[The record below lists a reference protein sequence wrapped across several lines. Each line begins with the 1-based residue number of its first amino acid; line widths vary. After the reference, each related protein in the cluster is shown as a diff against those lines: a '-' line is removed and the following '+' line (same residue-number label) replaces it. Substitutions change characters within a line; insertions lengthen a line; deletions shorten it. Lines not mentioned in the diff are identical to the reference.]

1 LSTVHKCTIS
11 DSMMLCK
18 YINQLQDI
26 AFEKD
31 IRLKDMFVVAGIPT
45 STYYRAMN
53 GVDLRF
59 DTAERVANAIRD
71 VQVSSNTSASRS

>member
-1 LSTVHKCTIS
+1 MHKCTIS

>member
-1 LSTVHKCTIS
+1 MHKCTIS
-11 DSMMLCK
+11 ECMMLCK

-26 AFEKD
+26 ALKKD

>member
-1 LSTVHKCTIS
+1 MHICTIHI
-11 DSMMLCK
+11 SMILCK

-26 AFEKD
+26 AYQND
-31 IRLKDMFVVAGIPT
+31 IRLKDMFVIAGIPT

-71 VQVSSNTSASRS
+71 VQVSCDTSTSRS

>member
-1 LSTVHKCTIS
+1 
-11 DSMMLCK
+11 MLCK

-26 AFEKD
+26 AIRND
-31 IRLKDMFVVAGIPT
+31 IRLKDMFIVAGVPT

-59 DTAERVANAIRD
+59 DTAERVAKAIRD
-71 VQVSSNTSASRS
+71 VHIQSKASAS

>member
-1 LSTVHKCTIS
+1 
-11 DSMMLCK
+11 MLCK
-18 YINQLQDI
+18 YINQLQNI
-26 AFEKD
+26 AIEKD

-45 STYYRAMN
+45 STYYRAIN

>member
-1 LSTVHKCTIS
+1 MHKCTIS
-11 DSMMLCK
+11 KGMILCK

-26 AFEKD
+26 AYQHD

-59 DTAERVANAIRD
+59 DTAERVANAIKD
-71 VQVSSNTSASRS
+71 VQVSCDTSTSRS

>member
-1 LSTVHKCTIS
+1 
-11 DSMMLCK
+11 MMLCK

>member
-1 LSTVHKCTIS
+1 
-11 DSMMLCK
+11 MMLCK

-26 AFEKD
+26 AYQND
-31 IRLKDMFVVAGIPT
+31 IRLKDMFRIAGVPH

-59 DTAERVANAIRD
+59 DTAERIANAIKD
-71 VQVSSNTSASRS
+71 VQLPSQAGASRS

>member
-1 LSTVHKCTIS
+1 
-11 DSMMLCK
+11 MMLCK

-26 AFEKD
+26 ALKKD